1 MILEN
6 LRNSGRLLFQVV
18 GPGDMNKLSSGAVT
32 GSNSPGISIALVIIL
47 AVVISLIVI
56 AIATYF
62 FSRYLNEKFEKTQ
75 QLDADNIVLASREKA
90 QLIESEAK
98 DNAIKVLRDAET
110 DLQKRRGELT
120 REDDRL
126 QKRRTELDHRIEKR
140 EQLEANL
147 NKRQSSID
155 KRLNE
160 IEKMS
165 TKQLKELQKV
175 AEMTTEEARQEL
187 LDRVEK
193 ESRNDMARIIRQIE
207 QEARIEGDK
216 KAREIIATAIQRVA
230 SDQVSEVTTSIVN
243 LPGEE
248 MKGRIVGRNGR
259 NIRAFEQAAGVDVI
273 VDDTPEAVM
282 ISCFDPIRR
291 EIARRSLDR
300 LIQDGR
306 IHPANIEKVLN
317 EEERE
322 VQRLI
327 VEAGEQAA
335 FEAGVVGLH
344 PEIVKMLGRLKYRTS
359 YGQNQLS
366 HAVEVAKLSSVIAS
380 ELGANI
386 ELARLGAL
394 LHDLGKSM
402 DHNTEGTHAK
412 IGAEFAKRYGVNPK
426 AVNIIESHHHEVD
439 QESVEAVIVEA
450 ADAISGARPGAR
462 REDLEQYI
470 KRLRALEEIA
480 NSHKGVQN
488 SFAIQAGREVRII
501 VTPEDVDD
509 LAATYLARDIAH
521 QVEETMQYPGQ
532 IKVTVIRET
541 RAVEYAK

>member
-1 MILEN
+1 MILNTLFKTGALAFQINAPVE
-6 LRNSGRLLFQVV
+6 GRPL
-18 GPGDMNKLSSGAVT
+18 PAED
-32 GSNSPGISIALVIIL
+32 PGISMVLIIGL
-47 AVVISLIVI
+47 TVLLCLGAV
-56 AIATYF
+56 AAGTYF
-62 FSRYLNEKFEKTQ
+62 LSRYLNSKFVKAQ
-75 QLDADNIVLASREKA
+75 QLDADNIILASREKA
-90 QLIESEAK
+90 QVIESEAK
-98 DNAIKVLRDAET
+98 GSAIKILKDAET
-110 DLQKRRGELT
+110 DIQKRRGELT

-126 QKRRTELDHRIEKR
+126 QKRRTDLDHRIEKLEQR
-140 EQLEANL
+140 ESNL
-147 NKRQSSID
+147 NKRQSNLD
-155 KRLNE
+155 KRMNE
-160 IEKMS
+160 MEKMS
-165 TKQLKELQKV
+165 TKQLEELQKI
-175 AEMTTEEARQEL
+175 ASMTTDEARQVL
-187 LDRVEK
+187 LDKVEK
-193 ESRNDMARIIRQIE
+193 ESRNDMARIIRQVE
-207 QEARIEGDK
+207 QEARTEGDK

-230 SDQVSEVTTSIVN
+230 SDQVNEVTTSIVN

-291 EIARRSLDR
+291 EIARRALDR

-317 EEERE
+317 DEERE

-335 FEAGVVGLH
+335 FDAGVVGLH
-344 PEIVKMLGRLKYRTS
+344 PEILKMLGRLKYRTS
-359 YGQNQLS
+359 YGQNQLA
-366 HAVEVAKLSSVIAS
+366 HAIEVAKISSVIAS
-380 ELGANI
+380 ELGANVEI
-386 ELARLGAL
+386 ARMGAL

-412 IGAEFAKRYGVNPK
+412 IGAEFAKRYGVNAK
-426 AVNIIESHHHEVD
+426 AVNIIESHHHEVE

-462 REDLEQYI
+462 REDLELYI
-470 KRLRALEEIA
+470 KRLHALEEIA
-480 NSHKGVQN
+480 NSHKGVEH
-488 SFAIQAGREVRII
+488 SYAIQAGREIRII
-501 VTPEDVDD
+501 VTPEAVDD
-509 LAATYLARDIAH
+509 LAATYMARDIAH